1 MLYIDGLMMKHLKNE
16 LNSVL
21 AGRKIGKIYQYDNF
35 SIALM
40 FGKVNL
46 SISINPELPIVYLSE
61 VKEEGLSTP
70 PNFCLVLR
78 KFLSN
83 GILTSI
89 EQFENDRILILNFST
104 VNEIGSK
111 NEYKLIVETMG
122 KHSNLFL
129 TDSSYKIIELLKRFS
144 IEENRLRILIPGVFY
159 KFPVIEKKESY
170 LSVTESFF
178 YSSINSFQDIL
189 TKIQGFGSYSAKEV
203 YSSFND
209 FKLFINKTPKPTVY
223 MENNKIKFA
232 SFVEFKEFEN
242 LEKVSFDTINSL
254 IAFYVEK
261 SINSRSFNQHKMKIE
276 KVVTDEIKRIKNS
289 MKFNN
294 KDILKYSEYEK
305 YKNIGDILAANLY
318 AMKSGLSNIT
328 LFDFYTENEIVIA
341 LNPEKS
347 PADNMKIYYDK
358 FSKYKRGYNFNL
370 EREMHLQEELDYF
383 NSVQTFI
390 NTSST
395 LEELKNIES
404 ELAELKYIKK
414 QPEKR
419 GKKQSLP
426 SILEFQYDNE
436 IKIIAGKNNKAN
448 DYITMKLADRND
460 FWFHVKDIPGSHVI
474 IKSPYIEP
482 DETLIETAAKIAAF
496 YSSAKENSGVSVDYT
511 FRKYVKKPSGAKPGF
526 VTYLNQKTI
535 FVKPE
540 LPNMKNV

>member
-1 MLYIDGLMMKHLKNE
+1 MLYIDGLMMKHLKDE
-16 LNSVL
+16 LNSAL
-21 AGRKIGKIYQYDNF
+21 AGRKTGKIYQYDNF
-35 SIALM
+35 SIAFM

-61 VKEEGLSTP
+61 IKEEGLSNP

-83 GILTSI
+83 GILTSV

-104 VNEIGSK
+104 VDEIGSK
-111 NEYKLIVETMG
+111 NDYKVIIETMG

-129 TDSSYKIIELLKRFS
+129 TDSSYKIIDLLKRFS
-144 IEENRLRILIPGVFY
+144 IEENRLRILMPGVFY
-159 KFPVIEKKESY
+159 KFPVIEKKEAY
-170 LSVTESFF
+170 LSVTEAFFNNSIQSFK
-178 YSSINSFQDIL
+178 DIPA
-189 TKIQGFGSYSAKEV
+189 KIQGFGSYSAKEV
-203 YSSFND
+203 YTSFND
-209 FKLFINKTPKPTVY
+209 FKTFINKTPKPTVY
-223 MENNKIKFA
+223 LDKNKIIFA
-232 SFVEFKEFEN
+232 SFVEFKEFAH
-242 LEKVSFDTINSL
+242 LETISFDTINSL

-261 SINSRSFNQHKMKIE
+261 SINSRSFNQLRMKIE
-276 KVVTDEIKRIKNS
+276 KVVTDEIKRVKNS

-294 KDILKYSEYEK
+294 KDKLKYSEYEK

-328 LFDFYTENEIVIA
+328 LFDFYTEQDIVIT

-370 EREMHLQEELDYF
+370 ERELNLQEELDYF
-383 NSVQTFI
+383 NSVLTFI

-404 ELAELKYIKK
+404 ELADLKYIKK
-414 QPEKR
+414 APEKR
-419 GKKQSLP
+419 GKKQPLP
-426 SILEFQYDNE
+426 SVIEFKYDNE

-460 FWFHVKDIPGSHVI
+460 LWFHVKDIPGSHVI
-474 IKSPYIEP
+474 IKSPYVEPNETIIES
-482 DETLIETAAKIAAF
+482 AAQIAAF
-496 YSSAKENSGVSVDYT
+496 FSSAKENIGVSVDYT
-511 FRKYVKKPSGAKPGF
+511 LRKYVKKPSGAKPGF
-526 VTYLNQKTI
+526 VTYINQKTI

-540 LPNMKNV
+540 LPKI